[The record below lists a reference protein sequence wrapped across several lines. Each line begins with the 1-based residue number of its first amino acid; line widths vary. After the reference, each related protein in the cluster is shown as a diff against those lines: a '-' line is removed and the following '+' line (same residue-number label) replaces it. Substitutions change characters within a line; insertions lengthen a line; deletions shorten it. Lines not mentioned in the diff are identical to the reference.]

1 MNIEIDTFYKKLQ
14 KGLATKTNLLF
25 NLIKQT
31 IDSNANMEDWV

>member
-1 MNIEIDTFYKKLQ
+1 MNIEIDTLYKKLQ

-31 IDSNANMEDWV
+31 IDSNANMED